1 MAIVDKLVSV
11 LRVVLTFNISNTDN
25 IYIFRT
31 FKALEI
37 MWYIQFFQK
46 RSFQSDLYKGPIGLL
61 DYTNFNFN
69 GNFIFFFKKSLEEAR
84 LDNTVH
90 SGNLISALLASYD
103 IKRGVFK

>member
-1 MAIVDKLVSV
+1 MV
-11 LRVVLTFNISNTDN
+11 
-25 IYIFRT
+25 
-31 FKALEI
+31 LEI

-103 IKRGVFK
+103 INEGVFKWVFSNIKVLSRSCPADMF

>member
-1 MAIVDKLVSV
+1 MV
-11 LRVVLTFNISNTDN
+11 
-25 IYIFRT
+25 
-31 FKALEI
+31 LEI

-103 IKRGVFK
+103 INGGVSKWVFSNIKVLPHSCSLDMF